1 MLDAQRERIL
11 SGLLSELGPAVDAC
25 TPDTLVQARA
35 VRLYWQARALSVK
48 AVTFQSDPLGP
59 LLQLEALSAARCAA
73 EVLL

>member
-1 MLDAQRERIL
+1 MTLYTSLNSICTMRGPLMGPRSL
-11 SGLLSELGPAVDAC
+11 S
-25 TPDTLVQARA
+25 
-35 VRLYWQARALSVK
+35 LYRQARALSVK